1 MVPQPKLPYKYAKM
15 VWTISVGQTLLSF
28 YNKISPQV
36 GIWFQNVES
45 TREKGSFDLI
55 DDIFGNCTIEGLFD
69 IIDIKNETEL
79 KAKDL
84 SNFLKKTGLMRGGK
98 AKKTLKKG
106 VKNYIKEVLL

>member
-1 MVPQPKLPYKYAKM
+1 MG
-15 VWTISVGQTLLSF
+15 VWC
-28 YNKISPQV
+28 
-36 GIWFQNVES
+36 QNFES
-45 TREKGSFDLI
+45 TRAKEKESFDLI
-55 DDIFGNCTIEGLFD
+55 DDIFENCTIEGLFD
-69 IIDIKNETEL
+69 IIDIKNETDL